1 MFELRRNHVLVV
13 AHPGNDMPNAPSGV
27 GYVSFVSRHHV
38 NVGVH
43 NGLTR
48 MNPAVYS
55 DIETIWIVLCLQNIL
70 DVFDEVE
77 AGEVDRTRKFKY
89 RLDVNFWHH

>member
-13 AHPGNDMPNAPSGV
+13 AHAGNDVPNAPSGV
-27 GYVSFVSRHHV
+27 RHVSFVSRHHV

-48 MNPAVYS
+48 MNSAVNS
-55 DIETIWIVLCLQNIL
+55 DVETIWIVLCLQNIL
-70 DVFDEVE
+70 DFFHEVE
-77 AGEVDRTRKFKY
+77 TGKVNRTRKFKY
-89 RLDVNFWHH
+89 RLDVNFWND

>member
-13 AHPGNDMPNAPSGV
+13 AHAGNDMPNAPSGV
-27 GYVSFVSRHHV
+27 RHVSFVSRHHV

-48 MNPAVYS
+48 MNSAVNS
-55 DIETIWIVLCLQNIL
+55 DVEPIRVVLCLQNIL

-89 RLDVNFWHH
+89 RLDVNFWND

>member
-1 MFELRRNHVLVV
+1 
-13 AHPGNDMPNAPSGV
+13 MPNATSGV
-27 GYVSFVSRHHV
+27 GYVPFVSGHHV

-48 MNPAVYS
+48 MDPAVNS
-55 DIETIWIVLCLQNIL
+55 DIETIWIVRCLQNIL

-77 AGEVDRTRKFKY
+77 AGEVDRTRKVKY
-89 RLDVNFWHH
+89 RLDVNFWYD

>member
-13 AHPGNDMPNAPSGV
+13 AHSRNDMPNATSGV
-27 GYVSFVSRHHV
+27 RYVSSVSRHHV

-48 MNPAVYS
+48 VNSAVNT
-55 DIETIWIVLCLQNIL
+55 DVETIRVVLCLQNIL
-70 DVFDEVE
+70 DVFDESE
-77 AGEVDRTRKFKY
+77 ASEVNRSRKFKY
-89 RLDVNFWHH
+89 RLDVNFWND